1 MKKLINK
8 TENIVREM
16 LEGIAEAHPDILEKI
31 TGFNIIKR
39 KTISNKVNIVSGGG
53 SGHEPAHAGYVGYG
67 MLDAAVAGEVFTSPT
82 PDQVLEGI
90 KAVKSEKGV
99 LLIIKNYSGDIMNFE
114 MAADMAEMED
124 IKVEKVV
131 VNDDIAME
139 DSTYTTGRRGV
150 AGTVLV
156 HKISGAAAE
165 NGLNLDEVKRVAE
178 KTIKNVKTLGM
189 SLGPCIVP
197 ASGKESFHLEE
208 DEVEMGLG
216 IHGEPGIHKEKL
228 KTADEHVEYMMEKL
242 LAEQKFLENEKTA
255 VLINGLGATPLMEL
269 YIINRKVSEI
279 LKNKNIIIS
288 ETIVG
293 NYMTSLEM
301 PGFSIT
307 LLKLDEELEKYLKF
321 KAKTPAYKNC
331 GETYEK

>member
-16 LEGIAEAHPDILEKI
+16 LEGLAEAYPDILEKLPD
-31 TGFNIIKR
+31 FNIIKR
-39 KTISNKVNIVSGGG
+39 KTVSSKVNLVSGGG

-139 DSTYTTGRRGV
+139 DSTYTIGRRGV

-165 NGLNLDEVKRVAE
+165 DGLELDEVKRIAE
-178 KTIKNVKTLGM
+178 KTIKT
-189 SLGPCIVP
+189 
-197 ASGKESFHLEE
+197 
-208 DEVEMGLG
+208 
-216 IHGEPGIHKEKL
+216 
-228 KTADEHVEYMMEKL
+228 
-242 LAEQKFLENEKTA
+242 
-255 VLINGLGATPLMEL
+255 
-269 YIINRKVSEI
+269 
-279 LKNKNIIIS
+279 
-288 ETIVG
+288 
-293 NYMTSLEM
+293 
-301 PGFSIT
+301 
-307 LLKLDEELEKYLKF
+307 
-321 KAKTPAYKNC
+321 
-331 GETYEK
+331 

>member
-8 TENIVREM
+8 AENIVREM
-16 LEGIAEAHPDILEKI
+16 LEGIAGAYPEILEK
-31 TGFNIIKR
+31 TADFNIIKR
-39 KTISNKVNIVSGGG
+39 KKVSNKVTLVSGGG

-90 KAVKSEKGV
+90 KSVGSEKGV

-114 MAADMAEMED
+114 MAAEMAEMED
-124 IKVEKVV
+124 IRVEKVI

-150 AGTVLV
+150 AGTVFV

-165 NGLNLDEVKRVAE
+165 DGLNLDEVKRVAE
-178 KTIKNVKTLGM
+178 KTIENTKTLGM

-208 DEVEMGLG
+208 DEIEMGLG
-216 IHGEPGIHKEKL
+216 IHGEPGMHKEKL

-242 LAEQKFLENEKTA
+242 LEEQKFSENEKTA

-279 LKNKNIIIS
+279 LKNKKIEIS
-288 ETIVG
+288 ETHVG

-307 LLKLDEELEKYLKF
+307 LLKLDEELERYLKF
-321 KAKTPAYKNC
+321 KAETPAYRN
-331 GETYEK
+331 

>member
-16 LEGIAEAHPDILEKI
+16 LEGIAEAYPDILEKI
-31 TGFNIIKR
+31 TDYNIIKR
-39 KTISNKVNIVSGGG
+39 KIINNKVNLVSGGG

-82 PDQVLEGI
+82 PDQILEGI

-124 IKVEKVV
+124 IKVEKAV

-139 DSTYTTGRRGV
+139 DSTYTIGRRGV

-165 NGLNLDEVKRVAE
+165 DGLDLNEVKRIAE

-197 ASGKESFHLEE
+197 ASGKESFHLEA

-228 KTADEHVEYMMEKL
+228 RTADEHVDYMMEKL
-242 LAEQKFLENEKTA
+242 LSEQKFSENEKIA

-279 LKNKNIIIS
+279 LKNKKIEIS

-321 KAKTPAYKNC
+321 KAKTPAYKN
-331 GETYEK
+331 

>member
-16 LEGIAEAHPDILEKI
+16 LEGIAEAYPDVLEKI
-31 TGFNIIKR
+31 TDFNIIKR
-39 KTISNKVNIVSGGG
+39 KIISSKVNLVSGGG

-82 PDQVLEGI
+82 PDQILEGI

-131 VNDDIAME
+131 VDDDIAME
-139 DSTYTTGRRGV
+139 DSTYTIGRRGV

-165 NGLNLDEVKRVAE
+165 DGLTLSEVKRVAE
-178 KTIKNVKTLGM
+178 KTIKNVKTIGM

-242 LAEQKFLENEKTA
+242 LSEQKFSENDRTV

-279 LKNKNIIIS
+279 LKNKKIEIS
-288 ETIVG
+288 ETVVG

-321 KAKTPAYKNC
+321 KAKTPAYKN
-331 GETYEK
+331 

>member
-16 LEGIAEAHPDILEKI
+16 LEGLAEAYPDILEKI
-31 TGFNIIKR
+31 PDFNIIKR
-39 KTISNKVNIVSGGG
+39 KTVSSKVNLVSGGG

-139 DSTYTTGRRGV
+139 DSTYTIGRRGV

-165 NGLNLDEVKRVAE
+165 DGLELDEVKRIAE
-178 KTIKNVKTLGM
+178 KIIKNVKTLGM
-189 SLGPCIVP
+189 SLGPCTVP

-208 DEVEMGLG
+208 DEIEMGLG

-242 LAEQKFLENEKTA
+242 LSEQKFSENEKTA

-279 LKNKNIIIS
+279 LKNKKIEIS

-321 KAKTPAYKNC
+321 KARTPAYKN
-331 GETYEK
+331 

>member
-16 LEGIAEAHPDILEKI
+16 LEGLAEAYPDILEKLPD
-31 TGFNIIKR
+31 FNIIKR
-39 KTISNKVNIVSGGG
+39 KTVSSKVNLVSGGG
-53 SGHEPAHAGYVGYG
+53 SGHEPAHAGYIGYG

-139 DSTYTTGRRGV
+139 DSTYTIGRRGV

-165 NGLNLDEVKRVAE
+165 DGLELDEVKRIAE

-189 SLGPCIVP
+189 SLGPCTVP
-197 ASGKESFHLEE
+197 ASGKESFLLED
-208 DEVEMGLG
+208 DEIEMGLG

-242 LAEQKFLENEKTA
+242 LSEQKFSENERTA

-279 LKNKNIIIS
+279 LKNKKIEIS

-321 KAKTPAYKNC
+321 KARTPAYKN
-331 GETYEK
+331 

>member
-16 LEGIAEAHPDILEKI
+16 LEGIAEAYPDILEKI
-31 TGFNIIKR
+31 TDYNIIKR
-39 KTISNKVNIVSGGG
+39 KIINNKVNLVSGGG

-82 PDQVLEGI
+82 PDQILEGI
-90 KAVKSEKGV
+90 KAVQSEKGV

-124 IKVEKVV
+124 IKVEKAV

-139 DSTYTTGRRGV
+139 DSTYTIGRRGV

-165 NGLNLDEVKRVAE
+165 DGLDLNEVKRIAE

-197 ASGKESFHLEE
+197 ASGKESFHLEA

-228 KTADEHVEYMMEKL
+228 RTADEHVEYMMEKL
-242 LAEQKFLENEKTA
+242 LSEQKFSENEKTA

-279 LKNKNIIIS
+279 LKNKKIEIS

-321 KAKTPAYKNC
+321 KAKTPAYKN
-331 GETYEK
+331 